1 MDRVLAQMIGELDW
15 RLVALAGVVCTLAC
29 AFAFIAIFR
38 RRVAACATPSV
49 NRNILE
55 DLSKEKLREQN
66 ICLDAALNNMS
77 QGVCMLD
84 ANARIV
90 VFNRRFLDMYSLS
103 PQVVKADCT
112 LRQLIEHRIEVGLLD
127 TADAEQYCRNIL
139 DNVAKGS
146 ATSHIIRTTDGRQIL
161 ACNQPMPGGGWV
173 TTHEDITERRKTEDR
188 VNEQTIQ
195 LDTALN
201 NMSQGLIMFDAEDR
215 KSTRLNSSH
224 VSESRMPSSA

>member
-29 AFAFIAIFR
+29 AFAFIAICR